1 MRELRPLACAAIYV
15 TAVLKERL
23 LCRYEGYLK
32 PVAIQLISDPE
43 DQKKDPKE
51 QGEVYTPNDATELWT
66 LAKAVFGNLDFC
78 AHSAMAC
85 FVMPPH
91 HLH

>member
-1 MRELRPLACAAIYV
+1 M
-15 TAVLKERL
+15 
-23 LCRYEGYLK
+23 
-32 PVAIQLISDPE
+32 AIQLISDPK

-78 AHSAMAC
+78 AHSAMSCCVA
-85 FVMPPH
+85 PPSICTDA
-91 HLH
+91 LHWHTAVIR